1 MKINFVGRKK
11 IWFAFS
17 GVLIVAGLV
26 ILVIKGLSF
35 GIEFKGGTSLDVKF
49 EKPVAVGEVRKVLS
63 KYGLKN
69 AVIQPAGRSEM
80 LIRTVRLSKSKETD
94 IRKALDEKLGVAEVR
109 YVQTV
114 GPGWGKHITRR
125 AIYALLV
132 SLLAILGYISFR
144 FEFKMAVCAVVALF
158 HDILITVGVY
168 ALVGREV
175 TPYTV
180 AALLTILG
188 YSLYDTIVV
197 FHRIR
202 ENSAHLI
209 KETYGGMVN
218 KSVNQV
224 LIRSINTSVTTLLPV
239 VCVLLIGGETLKDF
253 AFALFVGIASG
264 TYSSIFTASP
274 LLAVWKEREPR
285 FKALKDKYGKIRV

>member
-1 MKINFVGRKK
+1 
-11 IWFAFS
+11 
-17 GVLIVAGLV
+17 
-26 ILVIKGLSF
+26 
-35 GIEFKGGTSLDVKF
+35 
-49 EKPVAVGEVRKVLS
+49 
-63 KYGLKN
+63 
-69 AVIQPAGRSEM
+69 
-80 LIRTVRLSKSKETD
+80 
-94 IRKALDEKLGVAEVR
+94 
-109 YVQTV
+109 
-114 GPGWGKHITRR
+114 
-125 AIYALLV
+125 
-132 SLLAILGYISFR
+132 
-144 FEFKMAVCAVVALF
+144 MAVCAVVALF

-285 FKALKDKYGKIRV
+285 FKALKG

>member
-114 GPGWGKHITRR
+114 GPG
-125 AIYALLV
+125 
-132 SLLAILGYISFR
+132 
-144 FEFKMAVCAVVALF
+144 
-158 HDILITVGVY
+158 
-168 ALVGREV
+168 
-175 TPYTV
+175 
-180 AALLTILG
+180 
-188 YSLYDTIVV
+188 
-197 FHRIR
+197 
-202 ENSAHLI
+202 
-209 KETYGGMVN
+209 
-218 KSVNQV
+218 
-224 LIRSINTSVTTLLPV
+224 
-239 VCVLLIGGETLKDF
+239 
-253 AFALFVGIASG
+253 
-264 TYSSIFTASP
+264 
-274 LLAVWKEREPR
+274 
-285 FKALKDKYGKIRV
+285 